1 MDWYYTR
8 DGTVFGP
15 MTFDQLA
22 EAADS
27 GMLGKDDLVWRADMQ
42 AWTPAGLVSELRGPQ
57 RMPLPR
63 LWQYK
68 AAPRNASSN
77 RESAPIKGWLLIF
90 CIGLAFIGSALSLAA
105 IF

>member
-1 MDWYYTR
+1 MDWYFAR

-15 MTFDQLA
+15 ATFDQLA

-27 GMLGKDDLVWRADMQ
+27 GTLGKDDLVWCADMQ
-42 AWTPAGLVSELRGPQ
+42 AWTPAGMVLWRPQ
-57 RMPLPR
+57 RMPPPG
-63 LWQYK
+63 LWQHR

-77 RESAPIKGWLLIF
+77 RQPSRIKGWLLIF